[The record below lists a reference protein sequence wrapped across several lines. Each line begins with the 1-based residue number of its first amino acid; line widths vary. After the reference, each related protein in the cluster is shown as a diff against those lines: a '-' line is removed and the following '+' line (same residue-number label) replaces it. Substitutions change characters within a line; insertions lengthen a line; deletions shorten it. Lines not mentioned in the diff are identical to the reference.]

1 MKMILPLILAL
12 LFVISGCKKPA
23 SEQQDAGSNEQ
34 TGQPL
39 EAKSSD
45 NLLRI
50 DREMLRDLR
59 ITTTTVEQRHSG
71 DGVSLLGEVTVNEN
85 AYSQVGAP
93 IAARVLNIMAS
104 PGQQVSKGQELAI
117 LQSTELGK
125 ARSENITSQ
134 AKLQLAKQ
142 TLERKRRLA
151 GEHIVAQREVQEAE
165 AAVTSAEADVR
176 ASRAVLQALG
186 AGDDASDS
194 SEVVLRSPISGTV
207 IERTALRGQ
216 MAEPAQPLFKISDL
230 RTVWL
235 TVHAFE
241 RDAVRLEPGKMARIT
256 LPALPGRTFR
266 AEVAFIGKEVD
277 VASRT
282 IPVRLEIANSEGN
295 LRPGMSATAF
305 VPFDGSAQQILT
317 VPAAAV
323 QRIENDWYV
332 FIPKSQDTF
341 ELRQVGRG
349 RDLQGEIEIVKGLK
363 PEETIVVDGAFL
375 LKAEA
380 EKARGEGKE
389 HEHD

>member
-1 MKMILPLILAL
+1 MKTILPLILVL
-12 LFVISGCKKPA
+12 LFTSGGCKKPA
-23 SEQQDAGSNEQ
+23 NEQQDAGANEQ
-34 TGQPL
+34 TGQAR
-39 EAKSSD
+39 EAKSGD

-59 ITTTTVEQRHSG
+59 ITTTTVEQRRSG

-93 IAARVLNIMAS
+93 IAARVLNITAS
-104 PGQQVSKGQELAI
+104 PGQQVSKGQQLAI

-134 AKLQLAKQ
+134 ARLQLAKQ

-186 AGDDASDS
+186 AGDEASDS

-216 MAEPAQPLFKISDL
+216 VAEPAQPLFKIADL

-241 RDAVRLEPGKMARIT
+241 RDAVRLEAGKMARVT

-266 AEVAFIGKEVD
+266 AKVAFIGKEVD

-282 IPVRLEIANSEGN
+282 IPVRLEIANSEGK

-305 VPFDGSAQQILT
+305 VPFGESAQQILT